1 MPEGK
6 GSPKVEMMFT
16 IRVFLALANVLL
28 VAEGRSVKKCC
39 EKLDPDAFRNIV
51 SIPVYLMPIICL
63 RDAIYNCAEALT

>member
-16 IRVFLALANVLL
+16 IRVLLALANVLL
-28 VAEGRSVKKCC
+28 VTEGRSVKKCC

-51 SIPVYLMPIICL
+51 SIPVHLMPIICL